1 VRVNTLR
8 VCAFVEQPTVQFA
21 NLQLNGRFIAP
32 PPSLGERQCHFV
44 GHALAIPTTLYDDR
58 ALEQGTRIEGPA
70 IVTTRATTYLVE
82 PGWTF
87 RAAAQGAVW
96 FVRE

>member
-1 VRVNTLR
+1 
-8 VCAFVEQPTVQFA
+8 
-21 NLQLNGRFIAP
+21 
-32 PPSLGERQCHFV
+32 
-44 GHALAIPTTLYDDR
+44 LYDER
-58 ALEQGTRIEGPA
+58 ALQAGTQIEGPA

-96 FVRE
+96 FVRQ